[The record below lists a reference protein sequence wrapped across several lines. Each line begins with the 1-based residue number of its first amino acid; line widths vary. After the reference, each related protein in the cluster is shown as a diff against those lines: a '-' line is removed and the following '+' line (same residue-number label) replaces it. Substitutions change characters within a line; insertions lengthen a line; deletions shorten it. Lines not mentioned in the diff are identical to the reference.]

1 MDETEIPLR
10 IEAAA
15 KLNASL
21 ARRVIRW
28 KRTRLVLFVISLV
41 VAVGCFFLQSLMI
54 LSPPFF
60 LAAFCFLM
68 LYLAARDQLREVES
82 RRWTSQTPWISKLN
96 EARRI
101 KLESRQQ
108 SSLPP
113 SQ

>member
-1 MDETEIPLR
+1 MDETELPLR

-21 ARRVIRW
+21 ARRVTRW
-28 KRTRLVLFVISLV
+28 KRTRLALFIASLL
-41 VAVGCFFLQSLMI
+41 VAVGCCFHPSLVI

-60 LAAFCFLM
+60 IAAFCFFM
-68 LYLAARDQLREVES
+68 LYLAARDQLTEVES
-82 RRWTSQTPWISKLN
+82 RRWKSQTPWISKLN

-101 KLESRQQ
+101 KMESGQQ

-113 SQ
+113 SK